1 MLLDLLA
8 PFVIGFVGSLHC
20 LGMCGPLVLAYSL
33 HLRKSKNQVNERWIS
48 SFQTSMIHHVSFH
61 TGRIL
66 SYGFLGALAAGLF
79 YLADLSRLFLHLRGG
94 LTLLGGVL
102 MVVLGFVLLRVL
114 PLPGILTIPSPGQ
127 NSFPERLLH
136 SLFRSHRLGSKML
149 LGLATGFLPCGLS
162 WAMIAKAATTQ
173 NIPAGFLTMVSFG
186 LGTVP
191 VLFATGLSASLL
203 SLRVR
208 LLGERVAAVSIIVMG
223 LIMVMKGTR
232 TFK

>member
-33 HLRKSKNQVNERWIS
+33 HLRKSTNQVDERWIS

-79 YLADLSRLFLHLRGG
+79 YVADLSSLFLHLRGG

-102 MVVLGFVLLRVL
+102 MVVLGFVLLRVF
-114 PLPGILTIPSPGQ
+114 PFPGILTIPSPGQ
-127 NSFPERLLH
+127 HSFWRRHLDR
-136 SLFRSHRLGSKML
+136 LFRSHRLGSKL
-149 LGLATGFLPCGLS
+149 VLGLCAGFLPCGLS
-162 WAMIAKAATTQ
+162 WAMIVKAATTQ
-173 NIPAGFLTMVSFG
+173 NIPAGCLTMICFG
-186 LGTVP
+186 LGTMP
-191 VLFATGLSASLL
+191 ALLAAGFSASFL
-203 SLRVR
+203 SLNVR
-208 LLGERVAAVSIIVMG
+208 ILGEKVAAISVIIMG
-223 LIMVMKGTR
+223 LILLSKGA
-232 TFK
+232 KILV